1 MIQHAVKW
9 IADRIAAA
17 VLLVLLAPVM
27 LAVAVWILLDTG
39 RPVLLRQERVGKGGA
54 PFRMLKFRTMVQNAP
69 ELGLSLGLTED
80 KFGIVPDDPRITR
93 SGRTLRRLNLDELP
107 QLWNVLVGQMSLV
120 GPRPDVVE
128 QVQNYEPA
136 DRRRLDVRPGITGL
150 AQVEGRE
157 EIPWEQRFKLDAE
170 YVDKWSLGLDL
181 RILVRTVTQLW
192 RSEPT
197 MLEDRLNIERA
208 KAAKAAKSR

>member
-1 MIQHAVKW
+1 MIQRGAKW
-9 IADRIAAA
+9 VGDRVVAA

-27 LAVAVWILLDTG
+27 LAVAVWILVDTG
-39 RPVLLRQERVGKGGA
+39 RPVLLRQERVGKGGR

-69 ELGLSLGLTED
+69 ELGLELGLTED
-80 KFGIVPDDPRITR
+80 KFGIVQDDPRITR

-107 QLWNVLVGQMSLV
+107 QLWNVVRGEMSLV

-128 QVQNYEPA
+128 QVENYEPA
-136 DRRRLDVRPGITGL
+136 DRRRLDVLPGITGL

-157 EIPWEQRFKLDAE
+157 EIPWEQRFELDAR
-170 YVDKWSLGLDL
+170 YVDNWSLWLDL

-197 MLEDRLNIERA
+197 VLEDRLNIERA
-208 KAAKAAKSR
+208 KAAKSR